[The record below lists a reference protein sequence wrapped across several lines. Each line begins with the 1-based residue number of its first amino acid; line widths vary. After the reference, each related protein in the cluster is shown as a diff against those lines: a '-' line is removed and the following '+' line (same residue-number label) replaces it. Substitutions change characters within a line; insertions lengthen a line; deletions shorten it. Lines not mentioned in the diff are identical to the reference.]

1 MLSLMMILTYKISRK
16 GGKEMEYYII
26 YTNGIVVECCSK
38 RSDNDNERIEKY
50 VNAMNKNK

>member
-1 MLSLMMILTYKISRK
+1 
-16 GGKEMEYYII
+16 MEYYII